1 MMMHVKTEANGR
13 VCAVSGQYLGD
24 GDQLVTWP
32 DGVSLDDHRDYK
44 VVDGVPVHDPEPEPE
59 VIPTP
64 MEQLQAE
71 VTDLTLA
78 LAELIGTGFGAENAT
93 IGGDAGDA
101 HTTT

>member
-1 MMMHVKTEANGR
+1 MMMHVKTTANGR

-44 VVDGVPVHDPEPEPE
+44 VVDGVLVHYPQPAPEI
-59 VIPTP
+59 IPTP
-64 MEQLQAE
+64 MERLQAE
-71 VTDLTLA
+71 VAALQADNTAMLLA
-78 LAELIGTGFGAENAT
+78 LADM
-93 IGGDAGDA
+93 IGGAGDA